1 MSDTSSAATQ
11 TAAASFGA
19 SATPPQSGG
28 ADSITASYAGF
39 LGAGLVT
46 LGLLAF
52 VGTVAVTSSSAPSS
66 LASAAMSGV
75 ALLSLTL
82 VGIIVL
88 TRAVG
93 MTDGTQA
100 LGLPQGSVRALLAF
114 ALAIVFVS
122 VASWSLG
129 GLFDPMGPQVAKDS
143 GAVADV
149 QQFLQPYEKND
160 RYIIVE
166 TPDKDQKST
175 SAIVYLRREAPQ
187 APVIDIAKQ
196 IVTISA
202 TVLVTIVGFY
212 FGSKSSTDATKSVND
227 SLNSMRKSI
236 ADTQATLSGASA
248 NTGNGA
254 AQNTSGGAI
263 QNATG
268 GAAQNASDGGAAAV
282 PATADD
288 IGKAASAAGALATAT
303 AAKLQTLGPS
313 PMDILRQ
320 AVAQGEGGDAAKAAL
335 ASAEA
340 SFATLSA
347 RAKSCE
353 DAKAQAGQLA
363 ESAKGADQDAL
374 NVANSNLQTVL
385 DGATQANHEF
395 EQAFAAFTDARQK
408 ILAATAK

>member
-1 MSDTSSAATQ
+1 MTPAAPV
-11 TAAASFGA
+11 AP
-19 SATPPQSGG
+19 SAT
-28 ADSITASYAGF
+28 DSITATYAGW
-39 LGAGLVT
+39 LGACLIA
-46 LGLLAF
+46 LGLAAF

-66 LASAAMSGV
+66 LAFAAMSGV

-82 VGIIVL
+82 VGIMVL

-122 VASWSLG
+122 VASWTLG
-129 GLFDPMGPQVAKDS
+129 GLFDPIGLQIAKDD
-143 GAVADV
+143 GATADV
-149 QQFLQPYEKND
+149 DAFLKRYQGDP

-166 TPDKDQKST
+166 TPQDKDNKTST
-175 SAIVYLRREAPQ
+175 GTVFIKREAPDKD
-187 APVIDIAKQ
+187 VLDIAKQ

-212 FGSKSSTDATKSVND
+212 FGSKSTSDVAKSVND
-227 SLNSMRKSI
+227 SLTAVRRSI
-236 ADTQATLSGASA
+236 ADTQTALSGGTP
-248 NTGNGA
+248 NTPAAGA
-254 AQNTSGGAI
+254 ASNASGGA
-263 QNATG
+263 NVTGSGG
-268 GAAQNASDGGAAAV
+268 GAAT
-282 PATADD
+282 PATTDD
-288 IGKAASAAGALATAT
+288 IARAASAAGALATST
-303 AAKLQTLGPS
+303 AAKLQTLGAS

-320 AVAQGEGGDAAKAAL
+320 AVAQGRGGDQATSAL

-347 RAKSCE
+347 TAKACE
-353 DAKAQAGQLA
+353 DAGSEAAQLA
-363 ESAKGADQDAL
+363 QSANGADQAGL
-374 NVANSNLQTVL
+374 NSANGKLQDVL

-395 EQAFAAFTDARQK
+395 EQAFAAFADARQK